1 MLTTANDSCDS
12 CSCNK
17 EAADSNTP
25 SDRSVVVKVTEPR
38 KRVQRRVVQQI
49 PEEQLND
56 PLINEAINVG
66 MLFW

>member
-1 MLTTANDSCDS
+1 MLATAEESCQS

-17 EAADSNTP
+17 DTSTKQPETE
-25 SDRSVVVKVTEPR
+25 RSVVVKVTEPR
-38 KRVQRRVVQQI
+38 KRIQRRVVQQI

-66 MLFW
+66 M

>member
-1 MLTTANDSCDS
+1 MLTKANESCDS
-12 CSCNK
+12 CSCK
-17 EAADSNTP
+17 KDAADSTTP
-25 SDRSVVVKVTEPR
+25 LDRSVVVKVTEPR

-66 MLFW
+66 MLIW